1 MRVIYN
7 IAIIKVRALMFI
19 LKYFNSKIRS
29 FNNERKNVLKNLK
42 IVSKKLH
49 IYLRVII
56 FFYLIGVT
64 YYFFEEISFSKIS

>member
-29 FNNERKNVLKNLK
+29 FNNERKNVLKKIYSNLNFPLFN
-42 IVSKKLH
+42 SSN
-49 IYLRVII
+49 
-56 FFYLIGVT
+56 T
-64 YYFFEEISFSKIS
+64 SFSSLLETANNFCVR